1 MQLEYYSLPL
11 SMERIMNRQEHPKTS
26 LQQSVLQH
34 LHLLVTTALGEFP
47 ADLEFGCSIWDH
59 DFDNVTS
66 AHKLKE
72 LIRQSLLQAIQRY
85 EKRISNIR
93 VELMILQEE
102 LHERSQGSS
111 RVKKRIDISVNG
123 TLQSTNERL
132 NFKDS
137 FFVGPLSY

>member
-11 SMERIMNRQEHPKTS
+11 SLERIMNRQEHPKIS
-26 LQQSVLQH
+26 MQQSVLQH
-34 LHLLVTTALGEFP
+34 LHLLITTAFGEFP
-47 ADLEFGCSIWDH
+47 ADLDFGSSIWDY

-72 LIRQSLLQAIQRY
+72 LIRQSLLLAIQRY
-85 EKRISNIR
+85 EKRLSNIR

-102 LHERSQGSS
+102 LQERSRGSS
-111 RVKKRIDISVNG
+111 RVKKRIDISVTG
-123 TLQSTNERL
+123 ILISTNERL
-132 NFKDS
+132 NFRDS

>member
-1 MQLEYYSLPL
+1 
-11 SMERIMNRQEHPKTS
+11 MNRQEHPKTS

-47 ADLEFGCSIWDH
+47 ADQEFGCSIWDH

-102 LHERSQGSS
+102 LQERSQGSS
-111 RVKKRIDISVNG
+111 RVKKRIDISVTS